1 MGSRF
6 DVDGF
11 PEDVVSRHPSISGCG
26 GEVAGDH
33 AQCGGFTCAIGTQ
46 KPDDVAWADVK
57 GDVFDGFVSAES
69 FAEMVDF
76 DHGVVKRE
84 MVDLKNTGRI
94 SGNLVKTAPCTLI
107 RSGACHSLH
116 PSFGIHQA
124 RK

>member
-1 MGSRF
+1 
-6 DVDGF
+6 
-11 PEDVVSRHPSISGCG
+11 
-26 GEVAGDH
+26 
-33 AQCGGFTCAIGTQ
+33 
-46 KPDDVAWADVK
+46 VK

-76 DHGVVKRE
+76 DHGVVKREMVKRE

-116 PSFGIHQA
+116 PSSGSHQA